1 MGAGRGV
8 GVLACELGRRLAARF
23 CWTKTTRTGTVL
35 EPAAEDGRAT
45 CAMRHS
51 EACNAFNIANAQ

>member
-35 EPAAEDGRAT
+35 EPAAEDGCAT
-45 CAMRHS
+45 CARVRPVFRPLHPPP
-51 EACNAFNIANAQ
+51 